1 MSIYLYFEPDATD
14 AQIHKAR
21 EFLVGLGY
29 KQHPTMDTSYLGK
42 KDIIT
47 LGPDKH
53 LIQLNFNDDNVKYQ
67 ERYQHIIDEFRR
79 IFRVSSYATDFDQP
93 CELNLEGL
101 VRKK

>member
-53 LIQLNFNDDNVKYQ
+53 LIQLNFNEDTIQ

-79 IFRVSSYATDFDQP
+79 IFKVSSYATDFDQP